1 MPRPK
6 ETNKAEIL
14 TAISQ
19 HLALHG
25 PNDWSAVM
33 AKYPDVSRA
42 TFYRYIKEVREGI
55 EEKTVEQGPAALRL
69 AQKRIKASVAPERVV
84 KKVKAHLPASPSPA
98 VIAELG
104 SVAQPVFNF
113 FAYFN
118 QLVADQEMVR
128 NASVRKN
135 DDGTET
141 LKNPVMMDRN
151 NARKLQIIETWLHSQ
166 ELVWNYEKLQE
177 LYRLVIEEVGKASP
191 DVQQNI
197 LVRLRSLDN
206 KRGITAD
213 ARLV

>member
-14 TAISQ
+14 NAISK
-19 HLALHG
+19 HLALKG
-25 PNDWSAVM
+25 PTDWPELM

-55 EEKTVEQGPAALRL
+55 EKQAVEQGPASLRL
-69 AQKRIKASVAPERVV
+69 AQKRIKASVAPQQTT
-84 KKVKAHLPASPSPA
+84 KQIKARLPASPSPA
-98 VIAELG
+98 VIAEIG

-128 NASVRKN
+128 NAAVRKN
-135 DDGTET
+135 EDGTET

-151 NARKLQIIETWLHSQ
+151 NSRKLQIIETWLHSQ

-177 LYRLVIEEVGKASP
+177 LYRLVIDEVGKADP

-197 LVRLRSLDN
+197 LVRLRELDN
-206 KRGITAD
+206 KRGITID
-213 ARLV
+213 ARLG